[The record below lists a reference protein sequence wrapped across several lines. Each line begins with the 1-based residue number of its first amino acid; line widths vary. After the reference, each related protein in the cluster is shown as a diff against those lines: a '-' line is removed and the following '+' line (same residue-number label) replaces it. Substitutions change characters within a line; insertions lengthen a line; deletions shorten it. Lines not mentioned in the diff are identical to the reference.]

1 MTKIRTIYKMK
12 MKGKKKREGSLDM
25 NNPETVSRKSEDLNL
40 SLEDVFR
47 PKIVNSSAEVPQN
60 KNLED

>member
-12 MKGKKKREGSLDM
+12 TKGKKREVSLDM

-47 PKIVNSSAEVPQN
+47 PKIVNSSAEVP
-60 KNLED
+60 